1 MHDWLALV
9 ANAACADKPDHIRHN
24 AVNAVR
30 MAAQSLVSLAHSKRS
45 ADAGWNILALRSGFM
60 LFLVSDFF
68 ILQEEPH
75 QWANRKS
82 KSLICFFFEF
92 WNPNCA
98 QVDYGNQRCGKF
110 DQVVQYMCQHR
121 GNIGTIWPRL
131 GSANGSK
138 FLRGL

>member
-30 MAAQSLVSLAHSKRS
+30 MAAQSLVSLAHSRRS
-45 ADAGWNILALRSGFM
+45 ADAGWNTLALRSGFM

-68 ILQEEPH
+68 LLQEEPH

-82 KSLICFFFEF
+82 KSSICF
-92 WNPNCA
+92 WNSGTLIVHKLTMAIRGVGSLTKLYNICA
-98 QVDYGNQRCGKF
+98 NIEEILAPYGQ
-110 DQVVQYMCQHR
+110 DLALLTV
-121 GNIGTIWPRL
+121 
-131 GSANGSK
+131 AN
-138 FLRGL
+138 F